1 MIPDYPFPQ
10 LLIVLKKQAVKHSH
24 HHQLSLQVPIIQKS
38 ELIMIPMAIIQFAVF
53 LFKVNY
59 VQSCESMQPSF
70 PIFPLH
76 SHTSPVSAFF
86 FFLNTLLFQTLLLIF
101 SDKVRLK
108 SSKPSSKSCKI
119 LLVCNYLSCYNDKK
133 HILQNLYGA
142 FAIYILETADYL

>member
-1 MIPDYPFPQ
+1 GFIRPASTFLD
-10 LLIVLKKQAVKHSH
+10 I
-24 HHQLSLQVPIIQKS
+24 QLSNS
-38 ELIMIPMAIIQFAVF
+38 R
-53 LFKVNY
+53 
-59 VQSCESMQPSF
+59 
-70 PIFPLH
+70 
-76 SHTSPVSAFF
+76 VSNF
-86 FFLNTLLFQTLLLIF
+86 TPDF